1 MKAVELSSL
10 EIFLEEILIKQG
22 FLKHPVLLPLPPKLS
37 RGILR
42 ENQFVCVPLRPLVC
56 VLSVHH
62 KWITQEDGM
71 GWFLFQPEITL
82 QVKSVFVI
90 LFCNNCLL
98 LSQKLNEEPLMQTV
112 KADPNRIEN
121 SPENGIRVTW
131 LGHASVL
138 FQLDNVNILTN
149 PNFSSRGIRYYH
161 PGGDYRYRKPVYE
174 VQQLPRIDAVLISN
188 THFDHLDLPSVR
200 ALNERFGEMLLWYVP
215 AGLQPWMS
223 KAGCVNVVEL
233 EWWREDE
240 VDFIDQSRVDD
251 DEETK
256 VTKVKFVFCPSQ
268 NHHTRS
274 TDDDNAVLW
283 GSWAILTPR
292 YKLFYVGGTGY
303 CEVFKSIGRKYG
315 PFHMAALPIGGY
327 EPEWKFGFANCT
339 PEEAVKIHQDLL
351 AMCSLAISWGT
362 FNFSNEVGTFVY

>member
-1 MKAVELSSL
+1 
-10 EIFLEEILIKQG
+10 
-22 FLKHPVLLPLPPKLS
+22 
-37 RGILR
+37 
-42 ENQFVCVPLRPLVC
+42 
-56 VLSVHH
+56 
-62 KWITQEDGM
+62 
-71 GWFLFQPEITL
+71 
-82 QVKSVFVI
+82 
-90 LFCNNCLL
+90 
-98 LSQKLNEEPLMQTV
+98 
-112 KADPNRIEN
+112 
-121 SPENGIRVTW
+121 
-131 LGHASVL
+131 
-138 FQLDNVNILTN
+138 
-149 PNFSSRGIRYYH
+149 
-161 PGGDYRYRKPVYE
+161 
-174 VQQLPRIDAVLISN
+174 
-188 THFDHLDLPSVR
+188 
-200 ALNERFGEMLLWYVP
+200 
-215 AGLQPWMS
+215 MS

-240 VDFIDQSRVDD
+240 VDFIDQSKVDD

-274 TDDDNAVLW
+274 NDDDNSVLW

-327 EPEWKFGFANCT
+327 EPEWKFGYANST

-362 FNFSNEVGTFVY
+362 FSFSNEYYLDPPHKLQEELRKDGLSDMQFFLLKHGESRLIEIKEANEKREDHDHHHEHAEGHGDVHHHDHGNEEHHEHHHDDHAHDEEQDQGLIDYLVDKLADDEEHHD